1 MPILVEEEDGE
12 AAVASVLLLPALL
25 FGLFMA
31 IQVLIGYYIRSV
43 ASAAATD
50 AASFYAQEGVDAD
63 QARQYARTFV
73 LDNSG
78 GFVSPGDLQ
87 VVVSRSAD
95 STVVRIDGETNL
107 FWGIGLGVQAS
118 APVERFNPQGN

>member
-1 MPILVEEEDGE
+1 MQVLVDDEGE
-12 AAVASVLLLPALL
+12 AAVATVLLLPALL

-31 IQVLIGYYIRSV
+31 IQVLIGYYVRSV

-50 AASFYAQEGVDAD
+50 AASFYAQDGVDAD
-63 QARQYARTFV
+63 QVRHYARTFV

-87 VVVSRSAD
+87 VTVSTSGD
-95 STVVRIDGETNL
+95 SRVVRIDGDTNL

-118 APVERFNPQGN
+118 APIERFNPQES